1 MYKGIAVQHR
11 INKSY
16 FHASLHETWNSSVP
30 CHSVSTTFEWI
41 VWIRVHFIGRSS
53 ECRRLLFFTA
63 LHLQVL
69 RSHGFDSRLE
79 HRALW
84 LMCMSHVLTSDGPSS
99 TETSEWVQCLWQT
112 TVHFGSRGLWESAL
126 CLQCVNLCG
135 REYGIAGHSDIHS
148 ESFRHSDR
156 NSESKPILKVFFNFP
171 CFSLIFVEFQHFR
184 MWCHVVVWALR
195 KVAGDDGSKG
205 WEPRDFVVEMSTHL
219 SQGQRVI
226 GAASQGHKKKR

>member
-1 MYKGIAVQHR
+1 M
-11 INKSY
+11 
-16 FHASLHETWNSSVP
+16 
-30 CHSVSTTFEWI
+30 
-41 VWIRVHFIGRSS
+41 
-53 ECRRLLFFTA
+53 
-63 LHLQVL
+63 
-69 RSHGFDSRLE
+69 
-79 HRALW
+79 
-84 LMCMSHVLTSDGPSS
+84 
-99 TETSEWVQCLWQT
+99 
-112 TVHFGSRGLWESAL
+112 
-126 CLQCVNLCG
+126 NLCG

-226 GAASQGHKKKR
+226 GAASQGHPKKTLTKMQFPKQHASSCCVLQLLHVLVSSEHLSCLSCLVFTHGFECRAFKFNSHSVRVIFRVYVSFSLHSFFSFNPR